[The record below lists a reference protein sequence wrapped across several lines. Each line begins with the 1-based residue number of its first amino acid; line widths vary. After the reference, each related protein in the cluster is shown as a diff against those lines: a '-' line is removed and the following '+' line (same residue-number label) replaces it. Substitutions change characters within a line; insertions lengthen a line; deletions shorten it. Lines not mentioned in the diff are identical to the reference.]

1 MKIQQMT
8 ATENHWNSK
17 ALILLGMW
25 LWEQG
30 EYGHAL
36 LCMHGPHW
44 GIKIGTQ
51 LKISWH
57 DVINSDDDG
66 FTNKYFYIPGK
77 DEAIREICDSICDNI
92 LTAYHT
98 LPIDHVDNSMYMNY
112 KTGNPL
118 TSSTLN
124 RELQK
129 FSENFL
135 EDIKVKTGIALKFKP
150 LKTNAFEIAWALD
163 MVYKYSYSKQ
173 VFSAVSKTMGHRTL
187 KDTIEL
193 LEVSPIE
200 NIEISYDLIKNI
212 PSMIGSGIFD
222 DEEKLK
228 KFVSRE
234 VRYGL

>member
-1 MKIQQMT
+1 MT
-8 ATENHWNSK
+8 KTENHWNSK

-44 GIKIGTQ
+44 GLKIGTQ
-51 LKISWH
+51 LKISWY
-57 DVINSDDDG
+57 DVINTEDTG
-66 FTNKYFYIPGK
+66 FTVVSFYIPGK
-77 DEAIREICDSICDNI
+77 DEAVREINYSVSDNI
-92 LTAYHT
+92 ITAYHT
-98 LPIDHVDNSMYMNY
+98 LPVEYIDDSMYMNY

-124 RELQK
+124 RELQR
-129 FSENFL
+129 FSEKFL
-135 EDIKVKTGIALKFKP
+135 DDIKVKTGIKLNFKP

-163 MVYKYSYSKQ
+163 MVKKYSYSKL
-173 VFSAVSKTMGHRTL
+173 VFSAVSKTMGHRTV

-193 LEVSPIE
+193 LEVAPID
-200 NIEISYDLIKNI
+200 NIEISYDLIEDI
-212 PSMIGSGIFD
+212 PPMIGSGIFD

-228 KFVSRE
+228 NFVSRQA
-234 VRYGL
+234 RYGL

>member
-1 MKIQQMT
+1 MT
-8 ATENHWNSK
+8 KTGYHWNSK
-17 ALILLGMW
+17 ALILLGVW

-51 LKISWH
+51 LKITWY
-57 DVINSDDDG
+57 DVINCNDDN
-66 FTNKYFYIPGK
+66 FTNVYFAIPGK
-77 DEAIREICDSICDNI
+77 DAVVREINDLMSREI
-92 LTAYHT
+92 LDAFHT
-98 LPIDHVDNSMYMNY
+98 LPIENIDDSMYMNY

-124 RELQK
+124 RELQR
-129 FSENFL
+129 FSEKFL
-135 EDIKVKTGIALKFKP
+135 DYIKVKTGIKLNFKP

-163 MVYKYSYSKQ
+163 MVKKYNYSKL
-173 VFSAVSKTMGHRTL
+173 VFSAVSKTMGHRTV

-193 LEVSPIE
+193 LEVAPIE
-200 NIEISYDLIKNI
+200 NIVISYDLIKNI
-212 PSMIGSGIFD
+212 PSMIGLEIFD

-228 KFVSRE
+228 NFVSRE
-234 VRYGL
+234 ARYGL

>member
-1 MKIQQMT
+1 MT
-8 ATENHWNSK
+8 EKENHWNSK

-51 LKISWH
+51 LKITWH
-57 DVINSDDDG
+57 DVINTDDTG

-77 DEAIREICDSICDNI
+77 DEAIREINYPISEDI
-92 LTAYHT
+92 LTAYHK
-98 LPIDHVDNSMYMNY
+98 LPIESIDDSMYMNY

-124 RELQK
+124 RELQR
-129 FSENFL
+129 FSEKFL
-135 EDIKVKTGIALKFKP
+135 DDIKGKTGIVFNFKP

-163 MVYKYSYSKQ
+163 MVKKYNYSKL
-173 VFSAVSKTMGHRTL
+173 VFSAVSKAMGHRTV
-187 KDTIEL
+187 KDTVEL
-193 LEVSPIE
+193 LEVAPIDL
-200 NIEISYDLIKNI
+200 IEIRYDLIKNM
-212 PSMIGSGIFD
+212 PSILGSEIFG
-222 DEEKLK
+222 DEKKLK
-228 KFVSRE
+228 NFISRE
-234 VRYGL
+234 IYGL